1 MQADRQAGR
10 HTKRRERWCRREHY
24 SYSGKGEREGA
35 WLSLKL
41 DWLDGDESTS
51 RTFRKKVL

>member
-1 MQADRQAGR
+1 MQTGRQAGIQSGEKGGADVSIT
-10 HTKRRERWCRREHY
+10 HIQGRER
-24 SYSGKGEREGA
+24 GREGA